1 MNFENKVRYLNEFG
15 IIQEKDL
22 VSLRARSKSH
32 QIYNLNRR
40 MLCHQSSNLKKEIL
54 ISKSKKLCA

>member
-15 IIQEKDL
+15 IIREKDL
-22 VSLRARSKSH
+22 VCLRARSKLH
-32 QIYNLNRR
+32 QVYNLYRR

>member
-22 VSLRARSKSH
+22 VCFWARLKLHEVS
-32 QIYNLNRR
+32 NLCRR
-40 MLCHQSSNLKKEIL
+40 MLCNQSLNPKKENL
-54 ISKSKKLCA
+54 YSKSKKLCA

>member
-22 VSLRARSKSH
+22 VSLRARLKLR
-32 QIYNLNRR
+32 QVNKLYRR
-40 MLCHQSSNLKKEIL
+40 MLCHQSSNLKKEML
-54 ISKSKKLCA
+54 NLKSEKLCA

>member
-22 VSLRARSKSH
+22 VNLRARLKLYQGDSL
-32 QIYNLNRR
+32 YRR

-54 ISKSKKLCA
+54 NLKSKKLCA

>member
-22 VSLRARSKSH
+22 VSLSARLKLH
-32 QIYNLNRR
+32 QVNKLYRR
-40 MLCHQSSNLKKEIL
+40 MLCYQSSNQKKEIL
-54 ISKSKKLCA
+54 NSKSKKLCA

>member
-22 VSLRARSKSH
+22 VSLRARLKLH
-32 QIYNLNRR
+32 QVNKLYRH
-40 MLCHQSSNLKKEIL
+40 MLCHQSSNLKKEML
-54 ISKSKKLCA
+54 NLKSKKLCA

>member
-15 IIQEKDL
+15 VVQEKDL
-22 VSLRARSKSH
+22 VSLRARSKLH
-32 QIYNLNRR
+32 QVYNLYRR
-40 MLCHQSSNLKKEIL
+40 MLCYQSSNLKKEIL

>member
-22 VSLRARSKSH
+22 VSLSARLKLH
-32 QIYNLNRR
+32 QVNKLYRH
-40 MLCHQSSNLKKEIL
+40 MLCHQSSNLKKEML
-54 ISKSKKLCA
+54 NLKSKKLCA